1 MTTRYGTL
9 RWVNKSLTK
18 FGEELDRTNVIS
30 EDFKQTLY
38 TLAQNIM
45 LEEQDRLKADELCGH
60 VGALDTVCDREKNHT
75 GDHWQRASG
84 KGKVGWHNDGTL
96 TPDEEWC
103 SMCGMDTEAA
113 VTQNGLVCDN
123 CGTYYSGGQDD

>member
-38 TLAQNIM
+38 NLAQNIM
-45 LEEQDRLKADELCGH
+45 LEEQDKKD
-60 VGALDTVCDREKNHT
+60 K
-75 GDHWQRASG
+75 
-84 KGKVGWHNDGTL
+84 
-96 TPDEEWC
+96 
-103 SMCGMDTEAA
+103 
-113 VTQNGLVCDN
+113 
-123 CGTYYSGGQDD
+123 

>member
-38 TLAQNIM
+38 NLAQNIM
-45 LEEQDRLKADELCGH
+45 LEEQDRLKADSE
-60 VGALDTVCDREKNHT
+60 RF
-75 GDHWQRASG
+75 
-84 KGKVGWHNDGTL
+84 
-96 TPDEEWC
+96 
-103 SMCGMDTEAA
+103 
-113 VTQNGLVCDN
+113 
-123 CGTYYSGGQDD
+123 